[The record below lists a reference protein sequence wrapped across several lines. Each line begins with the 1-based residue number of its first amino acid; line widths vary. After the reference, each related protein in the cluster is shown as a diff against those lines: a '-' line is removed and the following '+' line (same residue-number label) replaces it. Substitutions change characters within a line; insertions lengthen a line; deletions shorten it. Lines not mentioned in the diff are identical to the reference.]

1 MGELVLLVVA
11 AAWAAVLIP
20 PLLRSRIENRPNS
33 SVTDFRRQLN
43 KLQST
48 VPSRASGS
56 MRGMA
61 RPLAPSPLQR
71 PAAGGRPGVRSAEMR
86 RGGSRHHGGRAAQA
100 ATIAPVR
107 EAAPRRRSHG
117 DPTGGQPRS
126 QRQSAHRQ
134 AHVARHAVSSNE
146 MLRRRRSNMLFTLV
160 VATAGTLFLA
170 GYHQGACDAVAVRRV
185 VPRPVRLYVPA
196 VAGPPARHVGVAQR
210 LDASPL
216 NPAAAVVVRPRSRY
230 TQRPLRGCSSVGRAR
245 QSHCRGQ
252 GFDSPQLHSLKWL
265 DVQRDA

>member
-71 PAAGGRPGVRSAEMR
+71 PVAGGRPGVRSAEMR

-117 DPTGGQPRS
+117 DPTGGQPRP

-160 VATAGTLFLA
+160 VATASTLFLA
-170 GYHQGACDAVAVRRV
+170 GTTKA
-185 VPRPVRLYVPA
+185 PVMLWLFAASFLALCAYLYLLS
-196 VAGPPARHVGVAQR
+196 Q
-210 LDASPL
+210 
-216 NPAAAVVVRPRSRY
+216 
-230 TQRPLRGCSSVGRAR
+230 AR
-245 QSHCRGQ
+245 Q
-252 GFDSPQLHSLKWL
+252 
-265 DVQRDA
+265 RDTSAWPSDWMHHR

>member
-86 RGGSRHHGGRAAQA
+86 RGGTRHHGGRAPQA

-117 DPTGGQPRS
+117 DHTGGQPRP

-160 VATAGTLFLA
+160 LATASTLFLA
-170 GYHQGACDAVAVRRV
+170 GTTKA
-185 VPRPVRLYVPA
+185 PVMLWLFAASFLALCAYLYLLS
-196 VAGPPARHVGVAQR
+196 Q
-210 LDASPL
+210 
-216 NPAAAVVVRPRSRY
+216 
-230 TQRPLRGCSSVGRAR
+230 AR
-245 QSHCRGQ
+245 Q
-252 GFDSPQLHSLKWL
+252 
-265 DVQRDA
+265 RDTSAWPSDWMHHR